1 MSVSERQ
8 SDLVTGRADIVSDPT
23 PVDLDGSTGLAS
35 TAPADLLA
43 AGLTESLGRLAM
55 LAGTALSAPRASVM
69 FADSYFYYRERTAP
83 RLSTDSRARLNK
95 GCAPMSFGRKT
106 S

>member
-1 MSVSERQ
+1 LRSGPH
-8 SDLVTGRADIVSDPT
+8 LAHIGAHVTILGESRVKCQFP
-23 PVDLDGSTGLAS
+23 